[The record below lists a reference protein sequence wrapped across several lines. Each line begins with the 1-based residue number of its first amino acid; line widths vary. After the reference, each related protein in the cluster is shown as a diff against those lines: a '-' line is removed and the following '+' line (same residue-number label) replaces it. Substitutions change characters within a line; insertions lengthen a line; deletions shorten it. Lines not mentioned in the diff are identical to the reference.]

1 VPTKKSKKEVTM
13 ADTDITGINV
23 VMKSDSNNDS
33 LSETQAPFSNDGFV
47 RLNGILPTS
56 AIADLHRFSQERFH
70 RIFERLYQNGHS
82 LFPTHYRLDA
92 DTGETEY
99 ALGLG
104 VKYGFREIVMR
115 SPGRYEISLLYS
127 TAPDC
132 LESLKQILS
141 PVVFTLLEAKD
152 WNELSICNLSLVIST
167 PGSTEQSWHA
177 DGGHVNLQRHLPC
190 HVMNI
195 FVPLHDL
202 TLAMGPTELRP
213 GTHYHTRNLAPM
225 MLAAACRKTLRRP
238 VAPILA
244 TGDVLIFDYRVLHRG
259 LANKTMQN
267 RSFLVLT
274 VAKPWF
280 KDILNFPKRSLDDP
294 ATGNDDADAE
304 DGATANTNDI

>member
-1 VPTKKSKKEVTM
+1 M
-13 ADTDITGINV
+13 GDTDTGIQHV
-23 VMKSDSNNDS
+23 ITKSDSNNDS
-33 LSETQAPFSNDGFV
+33 LSETQASFSKDGFV

-56 AIADLHRFSQERFH
+56 AITDLHGFSQERFH
-70 RIFERLYQNGHS
+70 RVFERLYQNGHT
-82 LFPTHYRLDA
+82 LFPTHYRRDA
-92 DTGETEY
+92 DTGEREY

-104 VKYGFREIVMR
+104 VKRGFREIVMR
-115 SPGRYEISLLYS
+115 GAGRYEISLLYS

-141 PVVFTLLEAKD
+141 PIVSTLLEAKD
-152 WNELSICNLSLVIST
+152 WDELSICNLSLVIST
-167 PGSTEQSWHA
+167 PGSPEQGWHA
-177 DGGHVNLQRHLPC
+177 DGGHVNLQKHLPC

-195 FVPLHDL
+195 FVPLHDV
-202 TLAMGPTELRP
+202 TFDMGPTEIRP

-259 LANKTMQN
+259 LANKTLQN

-280 KDILNFPKRSLDDP
+280 KDILNFPKQSLDDP
-294 ATGNDDADAE
+294 ATGNDDAD
-304 DGATANTNDI
+304 DVGATADDI

>member
-1 VPTKKSKKEVTM
+1 
-13 ADTDITGINV
+13 
-23 VMKSDSNNDS
+23 MKSNSNIDS
-33 LSETQAPFSNDGFV
+33 LLETRAAFNKDGFV

-56 AIADLHRFSQERFH
+56 AITDLHRFSQDRFH
-70 RIFERLYQNGHS
+70 RVFERLHENGHT

-92 DTGETEY
+92 ETGEREY
-99 ALGLG
+99 ALGQG

-115 SPGRYEISLLYS
+115 SPGRYEISLLYA

-141 PVVFTLLEAKD
+141 PIVPPLLEATG
-152 WNELSICNLSLVIST
+152 WNEVSICNLSLVIST
-167 PGSTEQSWHA
+167 PGASQQGWHA
-177 DGGHVNLQRHLPC
+177 DGGHVNLQKHLPC
-190 HVMNI
+190 HVMNV

-202 TLAMGPTELRP
+202 THAMGPTEIRP

-244 TGDVLIFDYRVLHRG
+244 AGDVLMFDYRVLHRG

-294 ATGNDDADAE
+294 ATGNDDADAV
-304 DGATANTNDI
+304 GATAKNTEDIL

>member
-1 VPTKKSKKEVTM
+1 M
-13 ADTDITGINV
+13 GDTTTGGNKHV
-23 VMKSDSNNDS
+23 AMKSYSNNDS
-33 LSETQAPFSNDGFV
+33 LSETQASFSKDGFV

-56 AIADLHRFSQERFH
+56 AITDLHRFSQDRFH
-70 RIFERLYQNGHS
+70 HVFERLYQNGHT

-92 DTGETEY
+92 DTGEREY

-104 VKYGFREIVMR
+104 VKHGFREIVMR

-141 PVVFTLLEAKD
+141 PIVSALLEATD
-152 WNELSICNLSLVIST
+152 WNELSICNLSLVVST
-167 PGSTEQSWHA
+167 PGSLEQSWHA
-177 DGGHVNLQRHLPC
+177 DGGHVNLQKHLPC

-195 FVPLHDL
+195 FVPLHDIVF
-202 TLAMGPTELRP
+202 AMGPTEIRP
-213 GTHYHTRNLAPM
+213 GTHFHTRNLAPM
-225 MLAAACRKTLRRP
+225 MLAAACRKTLQRP

-267 RSFLVLT
+267 RSFLVVT

-294 ATGNDDADAE
+294 ATGTSNNDAD
-304 DGATANTNDI
+304 DVVATANTDDI

>member
-1 VPTKKSKKEVTM
+1 
-13 ADTDITGINV
+13 
-23 VMKSDSNNDS
+23 MKSDSNNDS
-33 LSETQAPFSNDGFV
+33 LSETQASFSNDGFV

-70 RIFERLYQNGHS
+70 RVFERLYQNGHT
-82 LFPTHYRLDA
+82 LFPTHYRL
-92 DTGETEY
+92 
-99 ALGLG
+99 
-104 VKYGFREIVMR
+104 
-115 SPGRYEISLLYS
+115 SLLYS

-202 TLAMGPTELRP
+202 NLAMGPTELRP

>member
-1 VPTKKSKKEVTM
+1 MGDTG
-13 ADTDITGINV
+13 ADTGIYV
-23 VMKSDSNNDS
+23 VRSDSDNDS
-33 LSETQAPFSNDGFV
+33 LLETQALFRKDGFV
-47 RLNGILPTS
+47 RVNAILPTS
-56 AIADLHRFSQERFH
+56 AITDLHRFSQDRFH
-70 RIFERLYQNGHS
+70 QVFERLYQNGHT
-82 LFPTHYRLDA
+82 LFPTHYRLNDN
-92 DTGETEY
+92 TGETEY

-104 VKYGFREIVMR
+104 VKHGFREIVMR

-141 PVVFTLLEAKD
+141 PVVFALLEAKD
-152 WNELSICNLSLVIST
+152 WNDVSICNLSLVIST
-167 PGSTEQSWHA
+167 PGSPEQSCHA
-177 DGGHVNLQRHLPC
+177 DGPHSNLQKHLPC

-225 MLAAACRKTLRRP
+225 MLAAACRKTLRRA

-259 LANKTMQN
+259 GANKTMQN

-294 ATGNDDADAE
+294 ATGNDDADA
-304 DGATANTNDI
+304 NNNCNLLV